1 VIIRSRRLGAV
12 LLLLCACAAVRPTRA
27 AASDQASLQFTVPA
41 PDPVQAGETISI
53 QALAVNT
60 GSSQW
65 AAGSYYW
72 VAEIYDV
79 EYRFLTRTEQVSPTD
94 NVPPGGVAA
103 VTLPF
108 SVPATATGRRFYR
121 VYLVKDNRQLLESDY
136 KAFQIVEKAIP
147 PTPEAVDYRVEGN
160 VTVSL
165 KDSSIGH
172 WRQVNGSTAVNM
184 VGKLKDASY
193 LLNANLIHAPGKVV
207 DPYSVL
213 FSYYAPWGRIYAG
226 DIAPTYSQLSVNGLG
241 LRGLMLEQ
249 NKGRFDWSVLGGQS
263 VTSQSG
269 TALINGRFA
278 RSIYA
283 GRFGVALPANFKIGF
298 NAFQSAD
305 EVGSLSS
312 DPKSNNFRGPA
323 LAAQKNSGMGANLA
337 WQPAA
342 GVSVLADYQKND
354 YTPDTG
360 QPAVSDTA
368 RRLEFRWDRRLFKLK
383 AYAQRT
389 GPHFVAF
396 GAPSVIGDRNTY
408 DATLGVFP
416 ASWYTLNL
424 AGDQYT
430 DNLANDPNKLTTT
443 QRILNVGNAFH
454 LPTGTDFNLSGSL
467 NTAKGK
473 PASALD
479 NKTVTE
485 GLGLTQAI
493 KKHTVSL
500 NVQNSQF
507 RDLNKLAHDLDT
519 QTLGLNANLSLP
531 HNSIGSVG
539 VTTTKANDKIDG
551 SKRDSQSTSAS
562 YSRPLWPQWTGQ
574 FFGSLTGT
582 KNTSPLFPA
591 DTSTLS
597 LNSEFTWTVEK
608 QMNVAFGLGY
618 NKTKDKL
625 VAANS
630 VNEVVISTRYSYSF

>member
-1 VIIRSRRLGAV
+1 MRSRRLAA
-12 LLLLCACAAVRPTRA
+12 LLLLCAYAAFRPASA

-60 GSSQW
+60 GSSPW

-79 EYRFLTRTEQVSPTD
+79 EYRFLTRTEQLSPTD
-94 NVPPGGVAA
+94 VVPPGGVAA

-108 SVPATATGRRFYR
+108 VVPVTATGRRFYR
-121 VYLVKDNRQLLESDY
+121 VYLVKDNHQLLESDY
-136 KAFQIVEKAIP
+136 KAFSIVEKVIP
-147 PTPEAVDYRVEGN
+147 PAPESVDYRVEGN
-160 VTVSL
+160 VTESL
-165 KDSSIGH
+165 KDSSVGR
-172 WRQVNGSTAVNM
+172 WKDPNGSTAINL

-193 LLNANLIHAPGKVV
+193 LLNANLISAPGKVI
-207 DPYSVL
+207 DPYSIL

-226 DIAPTYSQLSVNGLG
+226 DIAPSYSQLSVNGLG

-249 NKGRFDWSVLGGQS
+249 SKGIFDWSVLGGQS
-263 VTSQSG
+263 VTSQAG
-269 TALINGRFA
+269 TAVINGRFA

-283 GRFGVALPANFKIGF
+283 GRFGATLPAHFKVGV
-298 NAFQSAD
+298 NAFQSND

-323 LAAQKNSGMGANLA
+323 LAAQKNSGVGANLE
-337 WQPAA
+337 WKPGG
-342 GVSVLADYQKND
+342 GVSAFADYQKND
-354 YTPDTG
+354 YTPDTSL
-360 QPAVSDTA
+360 PTVSDTA
-368 RRLEFRWDRRLFKLK
+368 RRLEFRWDEKLVKFK

-389 GPHFVAF
+389 GTNFVAF

-408 DATLGVFP
+408 DASLGIFP
-416 ASWYTLNL
+416 VSWYTLNL
-424 AGDQYT
+424 SGDQYT

-443 QRILNVGNAFH
+443 QRILNAGNVFH
-454 LPTGTDFNLSGSL
+454 LPTRTDFNVSGSL

-473 PASALD
+473 PSSALD

-485 GLGLTQAI
+485 GFGLTQGI
-493 KKHTVSL
+493 KKHTLSL
-500 NVQNSQF
+500 NVQDSQF

-519 QTLGLNANLSLP
+519 QTLGLNVNLSLP
-531 HNSIGSVG
+531 HNSIGSAG
-539 VTTTKANDKIDG
+539 VTTSATKDKIDG
-551 SKRDSQSTSAS
+551 SRRDSQSTSAS

-574 FFGSLTGT
+574 LFGSLTTT
-582 KNTSPLFPA
+582 KNTSPLFPS

-608 QMNVAFGLGY
+608 QTNVAFGLGY
-618 NKTKDKL
+618 NKTQDKL
-625 VAANS
+625 QPSNS
-630 VNEVVISTRYSYSF
+630 VNEIVATTRYSYSF

>member
-1 VIIRSRRLGAV
+1 MRSRRLAARA
-12 LLLLCACAAVRPTRA
+12 LFFCACAAGPTRA

-41 PDPVQAGETISI
+41 PDPVQAGETISL

-60 GSSQW
+60 GTSQW
-65 AAGSYYW
+65 PAGGYYW

-79 EYRFLTRTEQVSPTD
+79 EYRFLTRTDQISPAD

-136 KAFQIVEKAIP
+136 KAFQILEKAIP
-147 PTPEAVDYRVEGN
+147 PPPEAVDYRVEGN

-165 KDSSIGH
+165 KDSSIGR
-172 WRQVNGSTAVNM
+172 WRQVNGSTAVNL
-184 VGKLKDASY
+184 VGKIKDSSY

-207 DPYSVL
+207 DPYSIL

-249 NKGRFDWSVLGGQS
+249 SKGRFDWSALGGQS
-263 VTSQSG
+263 VTSQAG
-269 TALINGRFA
+269 TAAINGRFA

-283 GRFGVALPANFKIGF
+283 GRLGIALPANVKAGL

-312 DPKSNNFRGPA
+312 DPKSNNFRGPS
-323 LAAQKNSGMGANLA
+323 LAAQKNSGVGVSLT

-354 YTPDTG
+354 YSPDTSL
-360 QPAVSDTA
+360 PKVSDTA
-368 RRLEFRWDRRLFKLK
+368 RRLEFRWDAKLFKFK
-383 AYAQRT
+383 TYAQRT

-408 DATLGVFP
+408 DAALGFFP
-416 ASWYTLNL
+416 AAWYTLNL
-424 AGDQYT
+424 SGNQYT

-443 QRILNVGNAFH
+443 QRILNAGNAFH
-454 LPTGTDFNLSGSL
+454 LPTGTDLNFSGSM

-473 PASALD
+473 PQAALD

-485 GLGLTQAI
+485 TLGITQAI

-500 NVQNSQF
+500 SVQNSQF
-507 RDLNKLAHDLDT
+507 RDLNRLAHDLDT

-531 HNSIGSVG
+531 RNSIGSFG
-539 VTTTKANDKIDG
+539 VTTSQAKDKIDG
-551 SKRDSQSTSAS
+551 SKRASQSTSAS
-562 YSRPLWPQWTGQ
+562 YSRPLWPLWTGQ
-574 FFGSLTGT
+574 FFGSLTT
-582 KNTSPLFPA
+582 AKNTSPLFPS
-591 DTSTLS
+591 DSSTLS
-597 LNSEFTWTVEK
+597 LNSELTWTVEK
-608 QMNVAFGLGY
+608 QQNVAFGLGY
-618 NKTKDKL
+618 NKTRDKFS
-625 VAANS
+625 AANS
-630 VNEVVISTRYSYSF
+630 VSELVLSTRYSYSF

>member
-1 VIIRSRRLGAV
+1 
-12 LLLLCACAAVRPTRA
+12 
-27 AASDQASLQFTVPA
+27 
-41 PDPVQAGETISI
+41 
-53 QALAVNT
+53 
-60 GSSQW
+60 
-65 AAGSYYW
+65 

-79 EYRFLTRTEQVSPTD
+79 EYRFLTRTEQLSPTD

-136 KAFQIVEKAIP
+136 KAFQILEKAIP
-147 PTPEAVDYRVEGN
+147 PPPESVDYRVEGN

-165 KDSSIGH
+165 KDSSIGK

-207 DPYSVL
+207 DPYSIL

-249 NKGRFDWSVLGGQS
+249 NKGIFDWSVLGGQS
-263 VTSQSG
+263 VTSQAG
-269 TALINGRFA
+269 TASVNGRFA

-283 GRFGVALPANFKIGF
+283 GRFGVSLPGNLKAGV

-323 LAAQKNSGMGANLA
+323 LAAQKNSGMGLNVTWA
-337 WQPAA
+337 PGK
-342 GVSVLADYQKND
+342 GVTVLADYQRNT
-354 YTPDTG
+354 YTPDTTL
-360 QPAVSDTA
+360 PAVSDTA
-368 RRLEFRWDRRLFKLK
+368 RRLEFRWDTGLTKLK
-383 AYAQRT
+383 VYAQRT
-389 GPHFVAF
+389 GPHFIAF

-408 DATLGVFP
+408 DAVFGFTP
-416 ASWYTLNL
+416 ASWYALNL
-424 AGDQYT
+424 SGDQYT
-430 DNLANDPNKLTTT
+430 DNLENDPNKLTTT

-454 LPTGTDFNLSGSL
+454 LPTGTDFNVSGSL

-473 PASALD
+473 QASALD

-485 GLGLTQAI
+485 GVGLTQAI
-493 KKHTVSL
+493 KKHTLSL

-507 RDLNKLAHDLDT
+507 RDNNHLSHDLDT

-531 HNSIGSVG
+531 HNSIGSLG
-539 VTTTKANDKIDG
+539 LTTTQASDKIDG
-551 SKRDSQSTSAS
+551 SKRNSQSTSAS
-562 YSRPLWPQWTGQ
+562 YSRPLWPRWTGQ
-574 FFGSLTGT
+574 FFGSLTTT
-582 KNTSPLFPA
+582 KNTSPTFPT

-597 LNSEFTWTVEK
+597 VNSELTWTVEK
-608 QMNVAFGLGY
+608 QINVAFGLGF
-618 NKTKDKL
+618 NKNQDKL
-625 VAANS
+625 NAANS
-630 VNEVVISTRYSYSF
+630 TNEVVISTRYSYSF